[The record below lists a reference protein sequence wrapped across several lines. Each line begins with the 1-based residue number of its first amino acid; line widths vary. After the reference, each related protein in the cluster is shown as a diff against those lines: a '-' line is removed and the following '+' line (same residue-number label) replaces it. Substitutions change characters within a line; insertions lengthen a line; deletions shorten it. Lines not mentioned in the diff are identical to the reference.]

1 MWGIRVFFDRYS
13 FEKSEG
19 RRIGG
24 VGKSEL
30 LEEIRLVIGGGKKCG
45 VRGEDVWELSA
56 GGSWVFLHKCD
67 LINWQTIS
75 LF

>member
-1 MWGIRVFFDRYS
+1 MRGIWVFFDRYS
-13 FEKSEG
+13 FEKTECWRS
-19 RRIGG
+19 GG
-24 VGKSEL
+24 VRKSEL
-30 LEEIRLVIGGGKKCG
+30 LKEVGLLVDGGKECG
-45 VRGEDVWELSA
+45 VRGDNVGELSA